1 MASINQTRPQQFY
14 MSSLPKASILDFFF
28 PGFTGI
34 SVTIEQLLAGRRSSH
49 ASLLCFFLA
58 ALYFGKRAA
67 FTIWGWVEE
76 HLTSTVQI
84 SNSSEVRDMV
94 VPWLASQ
101 QFACTARSSLVKIR
115 RGLETEEAKKKS
127 LSYSPYR
134 GTFPFFY
141 QGYMLWLSSMEKD
154 VGFHS
159 QEVITISCLSRSPAI
174 VKRLLEDCREAYL
187 KANEGKTSIFE
198 DNDGHWRRKEAK
210 RIRKIST
217 IIMDEE
223 TKASLMKDAENFVQS
238 QRWYSSRGIPYR
250 RGYLLYGRPGGGK
263 SSLSLA
269 LAGRFGLEIYILN
282 LSNVSA
288 SNLRSL
294 IADLPPRCVLL
305 LEDVDAVNMTLSR
318 QADSDTQKWEDG
330 NSTNSPRAKA
340 KAGLSLSDLL
350 NALDGVSAQEGRI
363 LVMTSN
369 HPEHLDEALIR
380 PGRVDLKIELPLA
393 DSTVAKELFCMVFKQ
408 AENDICDP
416 ERPVLDGETVEG
428 LAKQFSSRVPANT
441 VSPAAIQSFLV
452 QHKDNPRFA
461 IKEVDKW
468 VTAATKGK
476 NKDLPTFPG
485 PCTTTK
491 TDDRATP
498 ASEQWDEGQSLSG
511 SLTPSSSMASTPSV
525 ARNGLA
531 PAPFKACNMADAY
544 ETSHDYPTKTL
555 WEDHAPMA
563 QISSSPGEVS
573 PGVLQGR
580 VIALDRLESLIH
592 EVLSGLS
599 LELEPK
605 SLYSYFDG
613 PSKDPS
619 TFSWVEMQ
627 LMTAIR
633 KLAEDG
639 HPVQMQGS
647 LSANPQNWIFPIC
660 VQCKKGQSQ
669 HELATSASSTGSF
682 TPSTHHPDELAANDS
697 NAIYAALRCY
707 SISARRSDQNLLTV
721 NQVTSLVQNI
731 LEQNS
736 GVLAQRPVFDC
747 LGDPDLD
754 AASWFVKRLTKS
766 LEELAT
772 AKGVPNTPPPSESG
786 EECTAAGDE
795 AAEIEGLLW

>member
-1 MASINQTRPQQFY
+1 MAAFNQTRPQQFY

-408 AENDICDP
+408 TENDICDP

-428 LAKQFSSRVPANT
+428 LAKQ
-441 VSPAAIQSFLV
+441 
-452 QHKDNPRFA
+452 
-461 IKEVDKW
+461 
-468 VTAATKGK
+468 
-476 NKDLPTFPG
+476 
-485 PCTTTK
+485 
-491 TDDRATP
+491 ATP

-660 VQCKKGQSQ
+660 VKCKKGQSQ

-754 AASWFVKRLTKS
+754 TSSWFVKRLTKS

-786 EECTAAGDE
+786 EECTPAGDE
-795 AAEIEGLLW
+795 AAKKEGLLS